1 MMKVTI
7 EEKIEAIK
15 ERFLRMLWK
24 DKDVSPVL
32 ADSNLSKLEFKY
44 KGKIISESLK
54 ITEINLPSN
63 CYLHCP
69 DVLEIHYTLNIYIPF
84 LFRTIHLDVNIED
97 LTVLKLRTFLQN
109 NIGLPVSAFWL
120 KHPKRQ
126 CQLYDQH
133 LLQIYKITIGG
144 TIDLVV
150 WEKSD
155 VLLKAVFHDE
165 VSKINSV
172 IKMYSDDYYV
182 YSYFWRVVLFV
193 ATHYNYKSIA
203 AVAIQEGIR

>member
-1 MMKVTI
+1 MMKVTV

-15 ERFLRMLWK
+15 QRFLKRLWK
-24 DKDVSPVL
+24 ERDVSPVL
-32 ADSNLSKLEFKY
+32 SDTNLSKLEFKY
-44 KGKIISESLK
+44 KGKIIPESLK
-54 ITEINLPSN
+54 ITEIDLSNN
-63 CYLHCP
+63 CYLHCS
-69 DVLEIHYTLNIYIPF
+69 DVPEIHYTLNIYMPF
-84 LFRTIHLDVNIED
+84 IFRTIHLDVKIED

-133 LLQIYKITIGG
+133 LLQTYNITIGD

-155 VLLKAVFHDE
+155 VLLTAVFHDDI
-165 VSKINSV
+165 SKTKSV

-193 ATHYNYKSIA
+193 AAHYNYKSIA
-203 AVAIQEGIR
+203 AIAIQEGIR